1 MLAAELD
8 EVLGRRT
15 QTESLLT
22 GGGRD
27 ALLALRGAVQRLGVR
42 HESAERLLS
51 ELQRDLDFARRP
63 PGGPT
68 PAAPGR
74 VPDDAASAS
83 PPPHAA
89 RRPGRARRHGAW
101 SG

>member
-27 ALLALRGAVQRLGVR
+27 ALLALRGAVAASRCAGTNPPNGS
-42 HESAERLLS
+42 SASCSATWTPRGRAPS
-51 ELQRDLDFARRP
+51 
-63 PGGPT
+63 GPT
-68 PAAPGR
+68 PAELGR
-74 VPDDAASAS
+74 AADDADRDARA
-83 PPPHAA
+83 AA
-89 RRPGRARRHGAW
+89 RDHEDLAARVGDGA
-101 SG
+101 